1 MAMSEKEK
9 RAYTRGYRCG
19 HKWPEH
25 KPPIPPDAVIASLF
39 EALKNL
45 RDECDA
51 ALAAF
56 DQDDPLE
63 KQLGPK
69 IEDADD
75 AMRVLGRWLLAED
88 DRERVKASN
97 CLAARR
103 YYERN
108 REAICAYKRRKWH
121 AGKAP

>member
-1 MAMSEKEK
+1 MAMNDDEK
-9 RAYTRGYRCG
+9 RCYARGYQRG

-25 KPPIPPDAVIASLF
+25 KPPTPPDAVIAGLV
-39 EALKNL
+39 EALKDL

-51 ALAAF
+51 ALAMF
-56 DQDDPLE
+56 DPDDPLE
-63 KQLGPK
+63 KQIGPK
-69 IEDADD
+69 IEAADD
-75 AMRVLGRWLLAED
+75 AMRALGRWLLAED
-88 DRERVKASN
+88 SGERTKAAN

-121 AGKAP
+121 EGKAP